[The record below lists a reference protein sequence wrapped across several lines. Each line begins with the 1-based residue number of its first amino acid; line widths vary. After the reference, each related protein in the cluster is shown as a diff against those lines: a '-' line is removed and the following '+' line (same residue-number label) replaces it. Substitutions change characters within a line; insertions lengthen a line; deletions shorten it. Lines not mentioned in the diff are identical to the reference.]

1 MVVGCRTKA
10 EVTGLV
16 LLTLGRI
23 QRRAQCEVVAQLDAL
38 VADVDGR
45 PSNQFAY
52 FVLALAAEGTVES
65 LWCRPI
71 ILCRHRRREFS
82 ACTRGSFDFGGQ
94 DVPVVIAE
102 HGSDQFPALAVG
114 GFNGPPL
121 QGIAQGVRHGL
132 RIAKIA
138 RKSTSSLANGGDRAC
153 LADPFANGEGGVRL
167 IRSPSPRGR
176 RRRVHRP
183 C

>member
-10 EVTGLV
+10 DVTGLV

-23 QRRAQCEVVAQLDAL
+23 QHRAQCEVVAQLDAL

-45 PSNQFAY
+45 RSNQFAH
-52 FVLALAAEGTVES
+52 FVLALAAEGAVES

-71 ILCRHRRREFS
+71 ILCRDRRREFS

-114 GFNGPPL
+114 GFNGPTL
-121 QGIAQGVRHGL
+121 RGIAQECAMV
-132 RIAKIA
+132 
-138 RKSTSSLANGGDRAC
+138 
-153 LADPFANGEGGVRL
+153 FA
-167 IRSPSPRGR
+167 S
-176 RRRVHRP
+176 
-183 C
+183 